1 MTSTFQPSERAER
14 TESAGR
20 FRLHVVSY
28 KLGATFHATVDNVDP
43 GAVVARAEAATREAA
58 EESALKTARE
68 AVARNRVV
76 G

>member
-1 MTSTFQPSERAER
+1 MTSTFKPEERAER

-28 KLGATFHATVDNVDP
+28 KLGAKFHAAVDNVDP
-43 GAVVARAEAATREAA
+43 GAVVARAEGETREAA
-58 EESALKTARE
+58 EGEALRAARE
-68 AVARNRVV
+68 AVARNRIL